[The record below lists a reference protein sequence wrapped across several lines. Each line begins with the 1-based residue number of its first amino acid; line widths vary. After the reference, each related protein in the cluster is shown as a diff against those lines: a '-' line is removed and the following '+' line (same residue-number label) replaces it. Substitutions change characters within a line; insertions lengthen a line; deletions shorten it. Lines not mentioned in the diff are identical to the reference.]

1 MKMKGKK
8 IIAPILCLT
17 SVATLAACSPVVTD
31 GDNLNDLKTEHVE
44 VINNNQKLELSVASL
59 NTEVAT
65 LKNELETYRT
75 SSEADAATIAEK
87 EAKIKELEAVIEK
100 LNADEEYV
108 WVNTNETNEIY
119 RDELGDY
126 FQNITLNGGNNYYS
140 YEVSSYYDKNIMNN
154 KYIFVPIEKFNE
166 TNFSSSL
173 NLHYIAL
180 NLKSNYKLK
189 FKKDLALNP
198 LIINIDDIQAEYVGN
213 KEVDQISIDV
223 RYLYLN
229 VINKEDSLCI
239 YSDSFV
245 VDSSN
250 ELDLSQPLKEN
261 DLIDMEKYDYEI
273 TFNGS
278 INGTWYNNV
287 LIEAT
292 YHEDAMWQYD
302 QELIEIISST
312 LSLDEEGKTNTNFQS
327 LDETK
332 LEYLKSNYDEIGLLQ
347 ATSNT
352 SIVDLEYVE
361 KFGPLTFDLSEK
373 LPNYTFVWGPS
384 ESSSPTY
391 CFVVKDKE
399 GNKVLYRYAM
409 TVDGQ
414 PTFIA

>member
-8 IIAPILCLT
+8 IIAPILCLA

-31 GDNLNDLKTEHVE
+31 GDNLNDFKTEHVE
-44 VINNNQKLELSVASL
+44 VVNANQKLELSVASL
-59 NTEVAT
+59 NTELAT

-87 EAKIKELEAVIEK
+87 EAKIKELEAEIEK

-119 RDELGDY
+119 QDEFYDY
-126 FQNITLNGGNNYYS
+126 MQNITLNGGNNYTY
-140 YEVSSYYDKNIMNN
+140 YNVSSASNESEINSR
-154 KYIFVPIEKFNE
+154 YILVPNEKIYE
-166 TNFSSSL
+166 SGFSSSL
-173 NLHYIAL
+173 NLHYVDL
-180 NLKSNYKLK
+180 NLKNNYKLK
-189 FKKDLALNP
+189 FKKDLVLNP

-213 KEVDQISIDV
+213 KEVDQISIDFSQIILEV
-223 RYLYLN
+223 Y
-229 VINKEDSLCI
+229 NKENNNC
-239 YSDSFV
+239 FHATTFHV
-245 VDSSN
+245 ESSN
-250 ELDLSQPLKEN
+250 ELDFSQVLKEN
-261 DLIDMEKYDYEI
+261 DLIDMEKYDYKI
-273 TFNGS
+273 KFNGS
-278 INGTWYNNV
+278 INGYWYNNI

-312 LSLDEEGKTNTNFQS
+312 LSLDEEGKTNTDFQS

-361 KFGPLTFDLSEK
+361 KFGPLTFDLSEE

-391 CFVVKDKE
+391 CFVVKNKE